1 MEKKPI
7 NKNFIFWSLLISFL
21 FITSLVS
28 FELVGQAA
36 YRIHFG
42 QWRFLMHDSYA
53 GFYISHPWLV
63 GVPKPGESRTIK
75 DGKKTITISHNSMG
89 FRGYE
94 VKIQKGNNTHRIIV
108 LGGSTTYCV
117 GVSDNETWPYFL
129 EKNLGA
135 GWRVVNLGVPG
146 YSTVEVLIQTALQIQ
161 DLSPDI
167 AVYYEGWNDIRN
179 IHIKNL
185 KSDYSDFHGKSQ
197 YNNLQINVGEFS
209 KSIIITLIKKYLYN
223 TWSIPTRPMPTA
235 DAFSTTPD
243 YRALDLYGRNLGS
256 IIALC
261 IKWNI
266 IPIMVPQV
274 LNYEALIE
282 DKPNNWVPFLKEKD
296 IRAAMKLYNEK
307 MREVAAQ
314 NQVGFVEE
322 VLETRF
328 LSSDFIDNGHFS
340 PSGNKK
346 FATILTKYINKEATK
361 ERLLKPLL

>member
-1 MEKKPI
+1 
-7 NKNFIFWSLLISFL
+7 
-21 FITSLVS
+21 
-28 FELVGQAA
+28 
-36 YRIHFG
+36 
-42 QWRFLMHDSYA
+42 
-53 GFYISHPWLV
+53 
-63 GVPKPGESRTIK
+63 
-75 DGKKTITISHNSMG
+75 MG
-89 FRGYE
+89 FRGHE
-94 VKIQKGNNTHRIIV
+94 IKIQKGHNTHRIIV

-117 GVSDNETWPYFL
+117 GVSDNETWPYLL

-135 GWRVVNLGVPG
+135 GWEVVNLGVPG
-146 YSTVEVLIQTALQIQ
+146 YSTAEVLIQTALQIQ

-167 AVYYEGWNDIRN
+167 AIYYEGWNDIRN

-197 YNNLQINVGEFS
+197 YNSLQINGGEFS
-209 KSIIITLIKKYLYN
+209 KSIIITLIKKYLNN
-223 TWSIPTRPMPTA
+223 TGGISIRPMPTA
-235 DAFSTTPD
+235 NAFSTNPD

-261 IKWNI
+261 KKWNI

-282 DKPNNWVPFLKEKD
+282 DKPDSWVPFLKEKD
-296 IRAAMKLYNEK
+296 IRVAMKFYNEK

-328 LSSDFIDNGHFS
+328 SSSDFIDDDHFS

-346 FATILTKYINKEATK
+346 FAAILTDFINKEATK
-361 ERLLKPLL
+361 ESRLKSPL